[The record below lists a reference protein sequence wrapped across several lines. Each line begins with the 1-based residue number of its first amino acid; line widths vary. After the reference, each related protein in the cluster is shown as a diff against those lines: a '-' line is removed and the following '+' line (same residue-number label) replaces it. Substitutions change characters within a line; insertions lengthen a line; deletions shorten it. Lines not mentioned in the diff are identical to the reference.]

1 MSLLTYNA
9 HFNSIKVRLEQIAS
23 SVDSINVA
31 FQFHKGTI
39 KTYMQK
45 EGDGAKVNFN
55 SIKVRLKQSIVHD
68 NNKFILE
75 FQFHKGTIKTYI
87 EIKGCHIFLHFNSI
101 KVRLKPSLGMSS
113 NSSHIFQFH
122 KGTIKT
128 RSSQSLR
135 ATSEISIP

>member
-1 MSLLTYNA
+1 MLAPSSSFLSTYFNSIKVRLKPPPAMSLLTYNA
-9 HFNSIKVRLEQIAS
+9 HFNSRKVRLEQIAS

-75 FQFHKGTIKTYI
+75 FQFHKGTIKTI
-87 EIKGCHIFLHFNSI
+87 LQMHILRQDFLHFNSI
-101 KVRLKPSLGMSS
+101 KVRLKQYCSW
-113 NSSHIFQFH
+113 
-122 KGTIKT
+122 
-128 RSSQSLR
+128 
-135 ATSEISIP
+135 EI

>member
-75 FQFHKGTIKTYI
+75 FQFHKGTIKTLVCAPAILYS
-87 EIKGCHIFLHFNSI
+87 FAYFNSI
-101 KVRLKPSLGMSS
+101 KVRLKHSCYNP
-113 NSSHIFQFH
+113 
-122 KGTIKT
+122 TIAC
-128 RSSQSLR
+128 R
-135 ATSEISIP
+135 A

>member
-75 FQFHKGTIKTYI
+75 FQFHKGTIKTC
-87 EIKGCHIFLHFNSI
+87 KSGMGGCWA
-101 KVRLKPSLGMSS
+101 VV
-113 NSSHIFQFH
+113 FQFH

-128 RSSQSLR
+128 
-135 ATSEISIP
+135 

>member
-75 FQFHKGTIKTYI
+75 FQFQKGTIKTI
-87 EIKGCHIFLHFNSI
+87 LQKHILRQDFLHFNSI
-101 KVRLKPSLGMSS
+101 KVRLKQYCS
-113 NSSHIFQFH
+113 
-122 KGTIKT
+122 
-128 RSSQSLR
+128 
-135 ATSEISIP
+135 

>member
-75 FQFHKGTIKTYI
+75 FQFHKGTIKTVLFLRNI
-87 EIKGCHIFLHFNSI
+87 ETISHFNSI
-101 KVRLKPSLGMSS
+101 KVRLKRR
-113 NSSHIFQFH
+113 HIV
-122 KGTIKT
+122 
-128 RSSQSLR
+128 RL
-135 ATSEISIP
+135 

>member
-55 SIKVRLKQSIVHD
+55 SIKVRLKHV
-68 NNKFILE
+68 NRE
-75 FQFHKGTIKTYI
+75 WAVVGRWY
-87 EIKGCHIFLHFNSI
+87 FNSI
-101 KVRLKPSLGMSS
+101 KVRLKLDATF
-113 NSSHIFQFH
+113 NEYR
-122 KGTIKT
+122 TIN
-128 RSSQSLR
+128 
-135 ATSEISIP
+135 ISIP

>member
-75 FQFHKGTIKTYI
+75 FQFHKGTIKTI
-87 EIKGCHIFLHFNSI
+87 LQMHILRQDFLHFNSI
-101 KVRLKPSLGMSS
+101 KVRLK
-113 NSSHIFQFH
+113 HIYADAYQYAISKFQFH

-128 RSSQSLR
+128 LAHSS
-135 ATSEISIP
+135 

>member
-55 SIKVRLKQSIVHD
+55 SIKVRLKPPSAPEMRPY
-68 NNKFILE
+68 NA
-75 FQFHKGTIKTYI
+75 FQFHKGTIKT
-87 EIKGCHIFLHFNSI
+87 
-101 KVRLKPSLGMSS
+101 
-113 NSSHIFQFH
+113 
-122 KGTIKT
+122 
-128 RSSQSLR
+128 
-135 ATSEISIP
+135 

>member
-75 FQFHKGTIKTYI
+75 FQFHKGTIKTI
-87 EIKGCHIFLHFNSI
+87 LQMHILRQDFLHFNSI
-101 KVRLKPSLGMSS
+101 KVRLKLIQDAKSQDIK
-113 NSSHIFQFH
+113 IFQFH

-128 RSSQSLR
+128 R
-135 ATSEISIP
+135 